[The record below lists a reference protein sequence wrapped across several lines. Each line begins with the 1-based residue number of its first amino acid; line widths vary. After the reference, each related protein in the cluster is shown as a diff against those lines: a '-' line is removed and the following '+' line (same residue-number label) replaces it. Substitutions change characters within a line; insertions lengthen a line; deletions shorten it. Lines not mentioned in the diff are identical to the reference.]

1 MNGLIED
8 KRISATGFVTDD
20 AAHQRTEKHSG
31 GRDCWECG
39 SGGIIC
45 PAQRFQ
51 LREDQATNGITPADK
66 QAKRDDGKH
75 RRMPAAIR

>member
-31 GRDCWECG
+31 GRDC
-39 SGGIIC
+39 
-45 PAQRFQ
+45 
-51 LREDQATNGITPADK
+51 
-66 QAKRDDGKH
+66 
-75 RRMPAAIR
+75 

>member
-8 KRISATGFVTDD
+8 ERISATGFVAND

-31 GRDCWECG
+31 GRDCCE
-39 SGGIIC
+39 SGRCGIIC
-45 PAQRFQ
+45 PALRFQ

-75 RRMPAAIR
+75 